1 MTVAVALQH
10 VSRLFG
16 TVKAMDDVNLEIG
29 GGEFFAIL
37 GPSGSGKRPAS
48 G

>member
-1 MTVAVALQH
+1 MTAAVSMQH

-16 TVKAMDDVNLEIG
+16 TVKAMDDVDLDIQA
-29 GGEFFAIL
+29 GEFFAIL
-37 GPSGSGKRPAS
+37 GPSGSGKTTCR